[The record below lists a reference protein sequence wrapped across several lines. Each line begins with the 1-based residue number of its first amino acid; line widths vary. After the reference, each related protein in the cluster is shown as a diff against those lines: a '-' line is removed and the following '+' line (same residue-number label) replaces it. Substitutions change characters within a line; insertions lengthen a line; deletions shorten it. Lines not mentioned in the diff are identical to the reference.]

1 MQKRFPMAPHGP
13 RLWTRDA
20 ARPIRHQLEDLLEA
34 AQPGDVIVVDMKG
47 IEAFDYS
54 FANEFFGKTLLAL
67 PRTYPGR
74 FVIIEGLNAYTRE
87 NLLAALLTLN
97 LAVIEKR
104 GRQLELLGKVHP
116 ADLQTFFAIANARA
130 AVTAAELRDQLNINL
145 TAVNERLA
153 KLTNLGLVRR
163 RAGSSPAGREQ
174 YEYSVLA

>member
-1 MQKRFPMAPHGP
+1 MHKRFPMASYGP

-34 AQPGDVIVVDMKG
+34 VQPGDVIIIDMKG

-74 FVIIEGLNAYTRE
+74 FVVIEGLNQYTRE
-87 NLLAALLTLN
+87 NLIAALHTLSLAA
-97 LAVIEKR
+97 IER
-104 GRQLELLGKVHP
+104 SGRTLELIGKFHP
-116 ADLQTFFAIANARA
+116 ADTVTFTAIAQARTG
-130 AVTAAELRDQLNINL
+130 VTAAQLRDLLAINL
-145 TAVNERLA
+145 AAVNERLA
-153 KLTNLGLVRR
+153 KLTSLGLVRR
-163 RAGSSPAGREQ
+163 RPGSSPAGREQ